1 MSRVAADVPD
11 APGGAAVDAIAVAPV
26 GHPLDATVTV
36 PGSKSLTNRALV
48 CAALADGISTVDVAL
63 VADDVVA
70 MREGLVALGAGL
82 QSSDGG
88 RRLRVTGTGG
98 RLRPGPVTL
107 DVRQSGTTSRF
118 LLPVVALGS
127 GPYRVD
133 GAPSL
138 RARPMGPVLDG
149 IRALGATVEDEG
161 EPGRLPV
168 TVVAPGGLAGGDVA
182 VAGDT
187 SSQFLSGLLLAAPCT
202 RDGVRLTVTTPLV
215 SRPYVDLTVAVMGD
229 FGVDVGVDVGGDFGV
244 DAGVRVGEHVGGG
257 VGDRPVLT
265 VPPGGYRGGD
275 HRVEPDASTA
285 SYALAAAAIVGG
297 RVTVDGL
304 GTGSRQG
311 DARFADLL
319 GAMGAQVERTAT
331 STTVAGTGALRSLGD
346 VDMADMPDLAQTL
359 AAVAVFADA
368 PTRVTGVAL
377 IRHHETDRI
386 AAVVT
391 ELRRAGVRADATDD
405 GFVVHPG
412 PVRPARIET
421 YDDHRMAM
429 SFALLGLRAPG
440 IEIADPA
447 CVAKTFPG
455 YWRMLDEL
463 RDGTRAGQGP
473 GSRVPSS

>member
-1 MSRVAADVPD
+1 MAAAAPETPD
-11 APGGAAVDAIAVAPV
+11 IPGDASVVPGGASADVIAVAPV

-48 CAALADGISTVDVAL
+48 CAALAEGSSTIDGAL

-82 QSSDGG
+82 VPSDGG
-88 RRLRVTGTGG
+88 RRLRVAGTGG
-98 RLRPGPVTL
+98 RLMPGPVTL
-107 DVRQSGTTSRF
+107 DVRLSGTTSRF
-118 LLPVVALGS
+118 LLPVVALGR
-127 GPYRVD
+127 GRYRVD
-133 GAPSL
+133 GAPPL

-149 IRALGATVEDEG
+149 IRALGAAVAEDG

-168 TVVAPGGLAGGDVA
+168 TVAAPGGLAGGDVA
-182 VAGDT
+182 LVGDM
-187 SSQFLSGLLLAAPCT
+187 SSQFLSGILLTAPCT
-202 RDGVRLTVTTPLV
+202 RAGVRLTVTTPLV

-229 FGVDVGVDVGGDFGV
+229 FGVE
-244 DAGVRVGEHVGGG
+244 VRVEEG
-257 VGDRPVLT
+257 PVLT
-265 VPPGGYRGGD
+265 VPPGGYRAGD

-285 SYALAAAAIVGG
+285 SYPLAAAAIVGG
-297 RVTVDGL
+297 RVTVEGL

-319 GAMGAQVERTAT
+319 GAMGARVERTAT
-331 STTVAGTGALRSLGD
+331 STTVVGSGGLRSLGE

-368 PTRVTGVAL
+368 PTRVTGVGL
-377 IRHHETDRI
+377 IRQHETDRI

-391 ELRRAGVRADATDD
+391 ELRRAGIRADEMAD
-405 GFVVHPG
+405 GFVVDPG

-429 SFALLGLRAPG
+429 SFALLGLRSPG
-440 IEIADPA
+440 IEIADPG

-463 RDGTRAGQGP
+463 RARDPGRHSGRARAGQ
-473 GSRVPSS
+473 